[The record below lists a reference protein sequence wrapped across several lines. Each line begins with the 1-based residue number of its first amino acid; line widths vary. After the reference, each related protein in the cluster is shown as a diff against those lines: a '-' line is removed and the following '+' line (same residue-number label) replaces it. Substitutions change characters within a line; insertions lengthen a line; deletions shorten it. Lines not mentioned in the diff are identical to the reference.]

1 MLREK
6 EAEGGNRK
14 STFRWQE
21 GKEVFLKET
30 GEGSLRGRRRIR
42 KCAVGEVKEGEHLK
56 NSVAGSGKCLR
67 APGKEANKHPLTPG
81 SSQVIGI
88 KFQWRVV
95 CGLETRPQSVASE

>member
-42 KCAVGEVKEGEHLK
+42 KCAVGEVKEGEQKIRL
-56 NSVAGSGKCLR
+56 
-67 APGKEANKHPLTPG
+67 
-81 SSQVIGI
+81 QY
-88 KFQWRVV
+88 W
-95 CGLETRPQSVASE
+95 

>member
-30 GEGSLRGRRRIR
+30 GEGNLRGRRRIR
-42 KCAVGEVKEGEHLK
+42 KCAVGEAKEGHSQWE
-56 NSVAGSGKCLR
+56 VRDEG
-67 APGKEANKHPLTPG
+67 APVL
-81 SSQVIGI
+81 
-88 KFQWRVV
+88 
-95 CGLETRPQSVASE
+95 

>member
-30 GEGSLRGRRRIR
+30 GDGSLRGRRGLR
-42 KCAVGEVKEGEHLK
+42 KCAVWEVKEGEHLM
-56 NSVAGSGKCLR
+56 NSVPGSGKCLR
-67 APGKEANKHPLTPG
+67 APGKEASKHPLTLG
-81 SSQVIGI
+81 S
-88 KFQWRVV
+88 
-95 CGLETRPQSVASE
+95 

>member
-30 GEGSLRGRRRIR
+30 GEGSLRGRRRTR
-42 KCAVGEVKEGEHLK
+42 RCAVGEAKEGEHFK
-56 NSVAGSGKCLR
+56 KGVASSGKYLR
-67 APGKEANKHPLTPG
+67 EA
-81 SSQVIGI
+81 
-88 KFQWRVV
+88 R
-95 CGLETRPQSVASE
+95 